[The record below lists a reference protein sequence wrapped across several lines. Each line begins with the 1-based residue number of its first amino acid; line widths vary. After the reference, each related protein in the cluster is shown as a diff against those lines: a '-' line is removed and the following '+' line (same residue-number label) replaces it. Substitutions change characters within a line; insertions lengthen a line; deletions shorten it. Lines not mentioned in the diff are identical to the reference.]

1 MRNYVKT
8 FQCNSTYK
16 AIYKVLLKYYHRVEN
31 TFLRQPFLSV
41 NSMKRRQASYCF
53 LMESNTCFMA
63 FHVAQMKYVNFL
75 HRLIL
80 HTANAHAH
88 VSPQS

>member
-31 TFLRQPFLSV
+31 TFLRWPFLSV
-41 NSMKRRQASYCF
+41 NSMKRRQAW
-53 LMESNTCFMA
+53 
-63 FHVAQMKYVNFL
+63 
-75 HRLIL
+75 
-80 HTANAHAH
+80 
-88 VSPQS
+88 